1 VAALNERRATKT
13 SDVHAPASSAVYC
26 AGKKEN
32 TQTHTKSVRTQNAKY
47 VEHAHTSAQNPKIM
61 HEQRAEIEGPRE
73 KRAEIERPREKRAAI
88 EGEHEEGEEGKEKKN
103 RKNQRAR
110 KRKMKKKEGKQNQSQ
125 SPQRANSSGSTR
137 NAPQKPRRGCEILA
151 RPGRRAAGHRRGT
164 MTRREGERRH
174 TPKHTQT
181 SMRTTKNC
189 REKIQ

>member
-1 VAALNERRATKT
+1 MAALNERRATKT

-32 TQTHTKSVRTQNAKY
+32 THRTHTHTKSVRTQNAKY

-103 RKNQRAR
+103 LKNQRAR
-110 KRKMKKKEGKQNQSQ
+110 KIKLKKKEGKQNKKPITTTSKQLS
-125 SPQRANSSGSTR
+125 RHAKRTR
-137 NAPQKPRRGCEILA
+137 V
-151 RPGRRAAGHRRGT
+151 T
-164 MTRREGERRH
+164 
-174 TPKHTQT
+174 TPWL
-181 SMRTTKNC
+181 
-189 REKIQ
+189 